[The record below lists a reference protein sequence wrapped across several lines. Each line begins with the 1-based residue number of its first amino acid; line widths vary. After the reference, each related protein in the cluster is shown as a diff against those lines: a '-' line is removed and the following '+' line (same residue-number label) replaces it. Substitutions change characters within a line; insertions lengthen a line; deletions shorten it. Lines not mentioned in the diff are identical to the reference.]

1 MNHYDE
7 MLKRLRAYRRSL
19 GLKQRQMCKA
29 IGVTQEQYS
38 YIENGFIRITD
49 SHLRVFH
56 SMGLDLNYLITS
68 KKYNYAAEDFDILLN
83 EFKEPQRNFV
93 MKIIAELLVEKWER
107 KDFPQDMTKNV
118 IKRIQLLSAVLD
130 LWNSFSMLE
139 LVRNEQGISQ
149 VEMMQKL
156 GVGIKKYRLLERE
169 EEFPD
174 ADILLSLY
182 DISGYPPIM
191 FMDIY
196 DRRLL
201 AVKAVWVIAK
211 TKYRSD
217 IAGFVKP
224 LKDIL

>member
-1 MNHYDE
+1 M
-7 MLKRLRAYRRSL
+7 
-19 GLKQRQMCKA
+19 
-29 IGVTQEQYS
+29 
-38 YIENGFIRITD
+38 
-49 SHLRVFH
+49 
-56 SMGLDLNYLITS
+56 
-68 KKYNYAAEDFDILLN
+68 
-83 EFKEPQRNFV
+83 
-93 MKIIAELLVEKWER
+93 
-107 KDFPQDMTKNV
+107 
-118 IKRIQLLSAVLD
+118 
-130 LWNSFSMLE
+130 
-139 LVRNEQGISQ
+139 
-149 VEMMQKL
+149 
-156 GVGIKKYRLLERE
+156 LERE

-217 IAGFVKP
+217 IAKFIMP

>member
-196 DRRLL
+196 DKRLL
-201 AVKAVWVIAK
+201 AVKAVWVMAK
-211 TKYRSD
+211 AKYRSD
-217 IAGFVKP
+217 IARFVMP

>member
-1 MNHYDE
+1 MNNYDE

-56 SMGLDLNYLITS
+56 SMGLDLNYLITG

-196 DRRLL
+196 DKRLL
-201 AVKAVWVIAK
+201 AVKAVWVMAK
-211 TKYRSD
+211 AKYRSD
-217 IAGFVKP
+217 IARFVMP

>member
-1 MNHYDE
+1 MNNYDE

-68 KKYNYAAEDFDILLN
+68 KKYNYAAEDFDMLLN
-83 EFKEPQRNFV
+83 EFEEPQRNFV

-139 LVRNEQGISQ
+139 FVRKEQSFSQ
-149 VEMMQKL
+149 FEMMKRL
-156 GVGIKKYRLLERE
+156 GVGIKKYRLLEHE

-201 AVKAVWVIAK
+201 AVKAVWIMAK
-211 TKYRSD
+211 AKYRSD
-217 IAGFVKP
+217 IARFVMP